1 MPFIRG
7 TASSPRTRRS
17 RRPLSMPALS
27 SSARRPPCS
36 ERSAR
41 RPRRAGSRAK
51 PACRSPR
58 ARSRSPTS
66 PTRAWQLVGSATR
79 CSSSRRGAGGG
90 TGESGG
96 AGRVGSSAGGWGA
109 FFSPGATPRLQVE
122 HPVTE
127 LVTGLD
133 LVALQLRI
141 ADGEALPFAQADVAP
156 RGAAIECRIT
166 AEDGRAGFVPTGGVV
181 ALVREPAGPGVRVDS
196 ALVAGMS
203 VPTEYDP
210 LLAKVIAHG
219 PDRATAIARLRRA
232 LREMRVAGLPTALP
246 FHRHVLAEPDF
257 VAGPDDPRHRAAHP
271 PPPAPPQR
279 PRQAAPPPAL
289 VAVLARRERSARAP
303 QVPDDGAWA
312 RAAREDAL
320 RELPT

>member
-17 RRPLSMPALS
+17 RRPSSMPALS

-79 CSSSRRGAGGG
+79 CSSSRRGAVAERGCGSAPAGGVSRGRGGPAGGG
-90 TGESGG
+90 GG
-96 AGRVGSSAGGWGA
+96 SFLSRGHN
-109 FFSPGATPRLQVE
+109 PRLRVE
-122 HPVTE
+122 HPVTG

-289 VAVLARRERSARAP
+289 VAVLARRERSARA
-303 QVPDDGAWA
+303 
-312 RAAREDAL
+312 
-320 RELPT
+320 

>member
-17 RRPLSMPALS
+17 RRPSSMPALS

-66 PTRAWQLVGSATR
+66 PTRAWQLVGSATP
-79 CSSSRRGAGGG
+79 CSSSRRGAGPAG
-90 TGESGG
+90 S
-96 AGRVGSSAGGWGA
+96 AGRVASPAAARAGLL
-109 FFSPGATPRLQVE
+109 SRGATPRLQVG

-127 LVTGLD
+127 RVPGLA

-156 RGAAIECRIT
+156 RGAAIGCRIT
-166 AEDGRAGFVPTGGVV
+166 AEDARAGFVPKGGVV

-196 ALVAGMS
+196 ALVAGTS
-203 VPTEYDP
+203 VPTEHDP

-257 VAGPDDPRHRAAHP
+257 LAGRYDPGYVAAHWP
-271 PPPAPPQR
+271 PRDQPELHDMTAVPPAPR
-279 PRQAAPPPAL
+279 PVPATRHPTGRASAAPADRP
-289 VAVLARRERSARAP
+289 LAR
-303 QVPDDGAWA
+303 
-312 RAAREDAL
+312 
-320 RELPT
+320 